1 MGGGQGWG
9 MGRGVKRKDF
19 GRKWDYEGAVG
30 LRDFV
35 FVGEWDRGGEGQ
47 HNPSIFITSKNMT
60 LAS

>member
-1 MGGGQGWG
+1 MGYGT
-9 MGRGVKRKDF
+9 GVKRKNF
-19 GRKWDYEGAVG
+19 GRKWDYVGAVG

-47 HNPSIFITSKNMT
+47 HNPPIFITSKNMT